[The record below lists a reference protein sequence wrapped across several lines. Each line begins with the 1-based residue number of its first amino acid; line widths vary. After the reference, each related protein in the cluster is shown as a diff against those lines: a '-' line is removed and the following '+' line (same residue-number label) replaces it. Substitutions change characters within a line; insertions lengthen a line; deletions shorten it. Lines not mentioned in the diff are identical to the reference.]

1 MVRTK
6 SSGAHRNPAASNAFL
21 LSCHQF
27 PASAAARAGQPQI
40 TEWRMAS
47 LQEQFL
53 KAGLID
59 KKKAN
64 KANQEKS
71 QQKKVE
77 RRTGTQ
83 TVDEVRLAALETQ
96 RKNAER
102 ARELN
107 AQRDAAAAQKAIM
120 AQIVQM
126 VQQSRQSKGKGDIA
140 YNFTH
145 DNKIKR
151 IYVSAA
157 VQADLVA
164 GRLVIVCQ
172 GENTELVPRVIAN
185 KIAERDA
192 SMVVRVNKTSNEID
206 ADDPYAAYQIPD
218 DLMW

>member
-1 MVRTK
+1 
-6 SSGAHRNPAASNAFL
+6 
-21 LSCHQF
+21 
-27 PASAAARAGQPQI
+27 
-40 TEWRMAS
+40 MAS

-53 KAGLID
+53 KAGLVD
-59 KKKAN
+59 KKKV
-64 KANQEKS
+64 KQANQEKS

-107 AQRDAAAAQKAIM
+107 AQRDAAATQKAIM

-126 VQQSRQSKGKGDIA
+126 VQQSRQSKGAGDIA

-157 VQADLVA
+157 VQANLIA

-172 GENTELVPRVIAN
+172 GESSELVPRVIAD
-185 KIAERDA
+185 KIAERDP
-192 SMVVRVNKTSNEID
+192 SLVVRVNKTSAEID
-206 ADDPYAAYQIPD
+206 ADDPYAAFQIPD

>member
-1 MVRTK
+1 
-6 SSGAHRNPAASNAFL
+6 
-21 LSCHQF
+21 
-27 PASAAARAGQPQI
+27 
-40 TEWRMAS
+40 MAS

-53 KAGLID
+53 KAGLVD
-59 KKKAN
+59 KKKV
-64 KANQEKS
+64 KQANQEKS

-107 AQRDAAAAQKAIM
+107 AQRDAAATQKAIM

-157 VQADLVA
+157 VQSNLIA

-172 GENTELVPRVIAN
+172 GENTELVPKVIAD
-185 KIAERDA
+185 KIAERDP
-192 SMVVRVNKTSNEID
+192 SLVVRVNKTSAEVD
-206 ADDPYAAYQIPD
+206 ADDPYAAFQIPD

>member
-1 MVRTK
+1 
-6 SSGAHRNPAASNAFL
+6 
-21 LSCHQF
+21 
-27 PASAAARAGQPQI
+27 
-40 TEWRMAS
+40 MAS

-53 KAGLID
+53 KAGLVD
-59 KKKAN
+59 KKKV
-64 KANQEKS
+64 KQANQEKS
-71 QQKKVE
+71 TQKKVE

-83 TVDEVRLAALETQ
+83 SIDEVRLAALETQ

-107 AQRDAAAAQKAIM
+107 AQRDAAARQKAIA

-126 VQQSRQSKGKGDIA
+126 VQQNRQSKGACDIA

-157 VQADLVA
+157 VQAHLVA

-172 GENTELVPRVIAN
+172 GDASELVPKIIAN

-192 SMVVRVNKTSNEID
+192 SLVVRVNKTSAEID
-206 ADDPYAAYQIPD
+206 ADDPYAAFQIPD